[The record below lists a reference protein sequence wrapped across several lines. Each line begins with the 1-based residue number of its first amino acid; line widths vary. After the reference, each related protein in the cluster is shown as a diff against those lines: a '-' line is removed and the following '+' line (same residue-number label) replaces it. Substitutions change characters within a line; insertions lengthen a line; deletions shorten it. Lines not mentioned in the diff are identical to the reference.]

1 MRKGHI
7 IAAVV
12 SLVLFAWVI
21 AHVGLSAM
29 LVQLRAMRVALPI
42 VLVLSVLRL
51 FLQSITWSAS
61 LEGEHVSVNTAK
73 LMGVRLASQSMGYL
87 TVLGP
92 VISEPMKIKLLG
104 TSTEPTVT
112 ATFLDNGVYWF
123 TSALLAIVG
132 IVSLPLSLPFVAV
145 RGAAYHSIPAVLA
158 LALMALVIT
167 RRDPI
172 LSGVVRAL
180 GKKSPSWLARAE
192 QFESSSRRYRVNQP
206 ALVRRMFW
214 IDVACQALIA
224 SEVVVVLRSLHLS
237 IHFFTILVIEG
248 VTRGLKMLSGWIPAR
263 LGSDEG
269 GAISAFALTGLSPM
283 LGLALALTRRV
294 RDLLWALIGIVWL
307 GWNSRGTKR
316 SNNTARPIPTILAK
330 EILQC
335 KP

>member
-1 MRKGHI
+1 MKKTEP
-7 IAAVV
+7 VV
-12 SLVLFAWVI
+12 AIVAITLFAWVL
-21 AHVGLSAM
+21 AHVGLAS
-29 LVQLRAMRVALPI
+29 LVQQLRAMRIALPI
-42 VLVLSVLRL
+42 VLGLSLMRL
-51 FLQSITWSAS
+51 LLQSIAWSGS
-61 LEGEHVSVNTAK
+61 LKGERVYVDTP
-73 LMGVRLASQSMGYL
+73 RLAAIRLAGQSMGYL

-92 VISEPMKIKLLG
+92 MISEPIKIRLLG
-104 TSTEPTVT
+104 AATEATVT

-132 IVSLPLSLPFVAV
+132 VVSLPFVAV
-145 RGAAYHSIPAVLA
+145 HGAAYHAIPAVLA
-158 LALMALVIT
+158 LALMVFVIA
-167 RRDPI
+167 RRNPI
-172 LSGVVRAL
+172 LSELVRAL
-180 GKKSPSWLARAE
+180 GKRAPSWLTRAT
-192 QFESSSRRYRVNQP
+192 QFESAIRNYRVNQP

-224 SEVVVVLRSLHLS
+224 SEVVVVLWSLHLP

-307 GWNSRGTKR
+307 GWHSRGTKR
-316 SNNTARPIPTILAK
+316 SQNTVRPIPTIFAK
-330 EILQC
+330 EALQ
-335 KP
+335 